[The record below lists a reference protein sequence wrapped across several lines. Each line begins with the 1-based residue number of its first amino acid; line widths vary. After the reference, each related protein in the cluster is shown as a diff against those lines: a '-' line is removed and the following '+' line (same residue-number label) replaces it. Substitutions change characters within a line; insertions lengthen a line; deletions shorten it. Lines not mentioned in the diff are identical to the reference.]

1 MKGDQYSF
9 VSRRRW
15 LGQMSGPAVAA
26 SVGSL
31 GLGAPAD
38 AKAAEG
44 SAGAR
49 VYDVRAFGAKGDG
62 ATLDTAAVQA
72 AIDACHGDRGGVVLV
87 PAGDFVV
94 GTLELK
100 SNVTL
105 HLSAQE
111 RLLGSGKPEHYR
123 AGHGVPPGNGNIVLL
138 SAANA
143 ENVSI
148 EGRGTIDGNG
158 AAFFNGRGDNT
169 GPGQNSA
176 EGYFQR
182 PHLLVFYRCK
192 NLLVR
197 DVFLTKSAYH
207 CARILQCERVR
218 LEGVRIHNRVN
229 KNNDGFHIQ
238 SCRYVHIS
246 DCDVT
251 CQDDACALF
260 GSNRFVTVTNCTFST
275 RWSVFR
281 FGGGEAENI
290 TVSNCVIYETYGCPV
305 KMRCGARSRF
315 ENVTFSNLV
324 LKDVTGPISIG
335 LDSVSRRR
343 AGDTAP
349 VVKGVVR
356 NIAFNGIR
364 ASVVA
369 VGRQHADLPFKSDF
383 RPGETRS
390 CIVLNGAGEEFLEG
404 ISFQDVHVT
413 YEGGGT
419 SAEAAREVPQMAGEY
434 FEIGTP
440 PAYGLY
446 ARGVRGLTLNNVR
459 FDVMAADQRPAVVFD
474 RVSDASVNGLAADGE
489 TRAAALLRFV
499 DTRDALLTASRV
511 LKPAAVFLRVEGAA
525 SEGIT
530 VDGGDIS
537 KAAAPVAYGSGATA
551 KAVKLR
557 A

>member
-1 MKGDQYSF
+1 M
-9 VSRRRW
+9 
-15 LGQMSGPAVAA
+15 
-26 SVGSL
+26 
-31 GLGAPAD
+31 
-38 AKAAEG
+38 
-44 SAGAR
+44 
-49 VYDVRAFGAKGDG
+49 
-62 ATLDTAAVQA
+62 
-72 AIDACHGDRGGVVLV
+72 
-87 PAGDFVV
+87 
-94 GTLELK
+94 
-100 SNVTL
+100 
-105 HLSAQE
+105 
-111 RLLGSGKPEHYR
+111 
-123 AGHGVPPGNGNIVLL
+123 
-138 SAANA
+138 
-143 ENVSI
+143 
-148 EGRGTIDGNG
+148 
-158 AAFFNGRGDNT
+158 
-169 GPGQNSA
+169 
-176 EGYFQR
+176 
-182 PHLLVFYRCK
+182 
-192 NLLVR
+192 
-197 DVFLTKSAYH
+197 
-207 CARILQCERVR
+207 RILQCERVQ

-238 SCRYVHIS
+238 SCRYVHVS

-260 GSNRFVTVTNCTFST
+260 GSNKFVTVTNCTFST

-315 ENVTFSNLV
+315 ENITFSNLV

-335 LDSVSRRR
+335 LDSASRRR
-343 AGDTAP
+343 ADDAAP
-349 VVKGVVR
+349 LVKGVVR
-356 NIAFNGIR
+356 NVAFNGIR

-369 VGRQHADLPFKSDF
+369 TGRQHADLPFKSDF

-404 ISFQDVHVT
+404 VSFQDVHVT

-419 SAEAAREVPQMAGEY
+419 SEEAAREVPQMAGEY

-459 FDVMAADQRPAVVFD
+459 FEKATSDRRPSVVFD
-474 RVSDASVNGLAADGE
+474 RVTDAAVNGLAADGDP
-489 TRAAALLRFV
+489 RAAALLRFA

-511 LKPAAVFLRVEGAA
+511 LKPAAAFLRVEGAA

-537 KAAAPVAYGSGATA
+537 KAAVPLAYGGGANA